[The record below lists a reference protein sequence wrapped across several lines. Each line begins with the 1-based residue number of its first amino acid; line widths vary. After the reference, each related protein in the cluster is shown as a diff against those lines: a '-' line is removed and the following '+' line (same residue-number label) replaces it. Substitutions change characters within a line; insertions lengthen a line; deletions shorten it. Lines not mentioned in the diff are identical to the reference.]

1 MKHVDETVAASKE
14 FSALIE
20 MRIEGPCNENYS
32 REFLNRLRNEG
43 KKKKRVNLWHK
54 AIVKNK

>member
-43 KKKKRVNLWHK
+43 KKKKG
-54 AIVKNK
+54 